1 MKNHKALILLKAL
14 LMGIQVNDKNG
25 QTYCMSIN
33 DEFGT
38 KITTSQKEE
47 LLMIQDWSLN
57 WFIKFANQ
65 LSDDEI
71 AIIAAQIALNS

>member
-1 MKNHKALILLKAL
+1 MKTHNALIVLKAL
-14 LMGIQVNDKNG
+14 LMGIQINGKDG
-25 QTYCMSIN
+25 QTYCISIN

-38 KITTSQKEE
+38 KITTSQQEE

-65 LSDDEI
+65 LSNEEI
-71 AIIAAQIALNS
+71 ALLAAQITLNS

>member
-71 AIIAAQIALNS
+71 AIIASQIALNS